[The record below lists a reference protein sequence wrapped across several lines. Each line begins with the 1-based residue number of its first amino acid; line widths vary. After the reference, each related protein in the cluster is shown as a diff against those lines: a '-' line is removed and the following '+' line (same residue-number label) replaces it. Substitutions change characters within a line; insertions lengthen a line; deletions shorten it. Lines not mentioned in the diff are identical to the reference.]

1 MLTFQESISIII
13 VVALVT
19 YLTRAL
25 PFILFKSKEPPKK
38 IILLG
43 KILPFSII
51 AILVVYALKDVQWKI
66 YPHGL
71 PEVLALAFTAA
82 LHWWKQNNMISIG
95 GGTILYMILIQVVF
109 A

>member
-1 MLTFQESISIII
+1 MLTFQESVSIIL

-25 PFILFKSKEPPKK
+25 PFILFSNKEPSNR

-51 AILVVYALKDVQWKI
+51 AILVVYALKDIQWSV
-66 YPHGL
+66 YPYGL
-71 PEVLALAFTAA
+71 PEVLSLAFTAA
-82 LHWWKQNNMISIG
+82 LHWWKQNNIVSIG
-95 GGTILYMILIQVVF
+95 GGTLLYMILIQAVF
-109 A
+109 V

>member
-1 MLTFQESISIII
+1 MLTFQQSLSIII

-25 PFILFKSKEPPKK
+25 PFILYRTKTPSEKM
-38 IILLG
+38 ILLG
-43 KILPFSII
+43 KVLPFSII
-51 AILVVYALKDVQWKI
+51 AILVVYSLKDVHWGS

-71 PEVLALAFTAA
+71 PEMLSLAFTAI

-95 GGTILYMILIQVVF
+95 GGTLLYMVLVQVLFV
-109 A
+109 